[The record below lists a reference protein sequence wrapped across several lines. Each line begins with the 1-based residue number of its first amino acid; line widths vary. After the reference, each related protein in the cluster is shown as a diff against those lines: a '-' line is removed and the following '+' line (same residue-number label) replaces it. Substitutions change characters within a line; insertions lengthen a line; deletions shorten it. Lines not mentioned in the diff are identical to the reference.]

1 MKHEIYNIL
10 NDMSE
15 YLNITQMKRLQE
27 VLLKRMEETEEEVE
41 SIENIT
47 YMEMFLAAKR
57 IEGCS
62 ERTILYYKSSIE
74 NLLRCVELPLRKMTT
89 DVLRKYLSDY
99 QARNNCW
106 KVNVDNVRRNLYSFF
121 SCLEE

>member
-47 YMEMFLAAKR
+47 YKDIDNAVKAFQ
-57 IEGCS
+57 
-62 ERTILYYKSSIE
+62 E
-74 NLLRCVELPLRKMTT
+74 NMGTALNTNM
-89 DVLRKYLSDY
+89 
-99 QARNNCW
+99 QI
-106 KVNVDNVRRNLYSFF
+106 
-121 SCLEE
+121 